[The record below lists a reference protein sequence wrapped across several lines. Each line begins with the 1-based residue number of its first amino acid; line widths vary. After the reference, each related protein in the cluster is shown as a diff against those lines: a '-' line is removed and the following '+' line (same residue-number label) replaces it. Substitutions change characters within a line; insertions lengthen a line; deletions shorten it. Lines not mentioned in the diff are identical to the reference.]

1 MLRHLRS
8 VSAWVLS
15 GSIALSA
22 VVAPQP
28 GSAAGN
34 AITDVSYG
42 KKDGTFTVS
51 VAAAGS
57 VSTRVQRW
65 SVDAK
70 QNLQDLVI
78 DVSPASYDGQT
89 RVVGFSS
96 GAIRQVRFGQLSS
109 SPAVMRIV
117 VEAQGIPSYDLKA
130 GNGNKSVTLSMA
142 TKQVAFTLPPSQAV
156 AAARAATTRAASRP
170 DWWHGSC

>member
-15 GSIALSA
+15 GSIAMSA
-22 VVAPQP
+22 IVAPQP

-42 KKDGTFTVS
+42 KKDGSFTVS

-57 VSTRVQRW
+57 VSTRVQRL

-70 QNLQDLVI
+70 HNLQDLVI

-89 RVVGFSS
+89 RVIGFSS

-109 SPAVMRIV
+109 S
-117 VEAQGIPSYDLKA
+117 
-130 GNGNKSVTLSMA
+130 
-142 TKQVAFTLPPSQAV
+142 
-156 AAARAATTRAASRP
+156 RAPYTVHP
-170 DWWHGSC
+170 